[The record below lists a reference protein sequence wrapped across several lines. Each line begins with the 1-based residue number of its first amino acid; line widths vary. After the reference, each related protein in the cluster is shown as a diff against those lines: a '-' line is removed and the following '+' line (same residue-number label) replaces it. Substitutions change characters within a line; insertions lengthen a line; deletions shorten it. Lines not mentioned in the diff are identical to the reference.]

1 MRKPMALAVL
11 CTAGLLVAR
20 PVQAQSQKAKPV
32 ESFTCFAA
40 AMNQGRSGVVHIVIE
55 RWSTEEERELLKN
68 TLLQKGPDALLATLQ
83 SVKPRVGY
91 MKLTNTLGWD
101 LLYAR
106 STQNADGTRRVF
118 LATDRRV
125 AFNEVRNQTRSLQYD
140 FTLVEIHFDAKGKG
154 EGKLS
159 LGVKVDVDPKTQQIE
174 LENYGARP
182 VDLVN
187 VKVDKKK

>member
-1 MRKPMALAVL
+1 MQRRVAVALLSAV
-11 CTAGLLVAR
+11 ALVF
-20 PVQAQSQKAKPV
+20 PSVGEAQKVKPV

-40 AMNQGRSGVVHIVIE
+40 AMGQGRASVVQIVIE

-68 TLLQKGPDALLATLQ
+68 TLLQKGSNALLGTLQ
-83 SVKPRVGY
+83 SVKPRVGF
-91 MKLTNTLGWD
+91 MKMPNTLGWD

-106 STQNADGTRRVF
+106 STTNDDGTRRVF

-125 AFNEVRNQTRSLQYD
+125 AFGEVRNQTRSLQYD
-140 FTLVEIHFDAKGKG
+140 FTLVEIHFDAQGKG

-159 LGVKVDVDPKTQQIE
+159 LGVKVEVDPKTQQLE

>member
-1 MRKPMALAVL
+1 MRRRVAVALLSAV
-11 CTAGLLVAR
+11 ALVVPSGSEA
-20 PVQAQSQKAKPV
+20 QKAKPV

-40 AMNQGRSGVVHIVIE
+40 AMGQGRSGVVQIVIE
-55 RWSTEEERELLKN
+55 RWSTDEERDLLKN
-68 TLLQKGPDALLATLQ
+68 TLLQKGPDALLGALQ
-83 SVKPRVGY
+83 SVKPRVGFIR
-91 MKLTNTLGWD
+91 MPNTLGWD

-106 STQNADGTRRVF
+106 STKNDDGTRRVF

-125 AFNEVRNQTRSLQYD
+125 AFGEVRNQTRSLDYD
-140 FTLVEIHFDAKGKG
+140 FTLVEIHFDANGKG